1 MKQLEKL
8 GLTDDK
14 IFAGEVAEFTP
25 VKPKPV
31 GEKRSLYDAEL
42 VDPVINAYA
51 TDLLAAYE
59 ELEELRAQVDEYIV
73 QIEEFES
80 REDQYKANDEKI
92 RKFEQLMSGLESSM
106 NEVQE
111 AKQADLMRIN
121 QLTTSLSATEES
133 LNLAKNQVDEV
144 KATLEQT
151 EQQLNESKAH
161 VDELEASNK
170 ALEQETNEMRET
182 VEDLRTDVNEV
193 LDGLQAMMEDEGL
206 VSDDYD
212 DSSTYDPDEYE
223 NY

>member
-151 EQQLNESKAH
+151 EQQLKLTSMNWKQ
-161 VDELEASNK
+161 VIKLLNK
-170 ALEQETNEMRET
+170 KLMRC
-182 VEDLRTDVNEV
+182 VKRLKIYAQM
-193 LDGLQAMMEDEGL
+193 LMKFLM
-206 VSDDYD
+206 DYKL
-212 DSSTYDPDEYE
+212 
-223 NY
+223 

>member
-121 QLTTSLSATEES
+121 QLTTSLS
-133 LNLAKNQVDEV
+133 
-144 KATLEQT
+144 
-151 EQQLNESKAH
+151 
-161 VDELEASNK
+161 SNK

-223 NY
+223 HY